1 MTGALTLGVVG
12 HVDHGK
18 TALVRAL
25 TGTETDRLKEERERR
40 LSIVLG
46 FAFLDT
52 GHGVVDMIDVPGHED
67 FIRAMIGGAT
77 GLDGIALC
85 VAANEGV
92 MPQTVEHFNIA
103 RLLGVD
109 KGFIVVT
116 KTDLVDAGRL
126 AVVREEVERCARN
139 TFLEGAPVLE
149 VSAASGAGIDAVRLL
164 LADMA
169 EAAVERDTRGRFFL
183 PLDRAFTI
191 RGFGLVVTGTL
202 RGGALCVGDA
212 VEIQPAGK
220 SSTVRG
226 LQNHNRPVERAAP
239 GQRVA
244 VNLRHLNRADVE
256 RGDVLTVPGSVVPTR
271 RVDAEIRLLENAAQP
286 VKNGVLVRFLTGT
299 TEAMA
304 RVRLLDRREL
314 AAGETSVAQLN
325 LDRDVATRASERFL
339 IRSYSPTHTIG
350 GGRILAVDT
359 QRHRRFDASV
369 TARLETAASGDV
381 ERILAQR
388 LGEAGGAGVPLP
400 ALAEELG
407 VDVQSLGAAVERLGA
422 IRISEDVAA
431 ASGAVDALL
440 TDAVGVLER
449 FHREH
454 PLKKGLDTGS
464 LTNALRSRT
473 SPDVVHYV
481 LNRLLERETIQSV
494 DDVLR
499 IAGHDPF
506 AGLGDRERRLVG
518 DIEQAFLARGL
529 QPPSPQAVVGS
540 DKVKRTV
547 YALLLETG
555 RLIRLRTYDRSQHIV
570 LHAKTLEDVKRAI
583 ARRFPYPAAFQV
595 KDVRDLLQSTRK
607 YVVPVME
614 HLDATGTTVRSG
626 DVRRLRRGGE

>member
-1 MTGALTLGVVG
+1 VSGALTLGVVG

-25 TGTETDRLKEERERR
+25 TGAETDRLKEERERR

-46 FAFLDT
+46 FAFLET
-52 GHGVVDMIDVPGHED
+52 GRGVVDLIDVPGHED

-77 GLDGIALC
+77 GLDGIVLC

-109 KGFIVVT
+109 KGFIVIT
-116 KTDLVDAGRL
+116 KTDLADAGKL
-126 AVVREEVERCARN
+126 AAAKDEVERCVRN

-149 VSAASGAGIDAVRLL
+149 VCATSGAGIDAVRGRLT
-164 LADMA
+164 DMA
-169 EAAVERDTRGRFFL
+169 AAAVERETRGRVFL
-183 PLDRAFTI
+183 PLDRVFTI
-191 RGFGLVVTGTL
+191 RGFGLVATGTL
-202 RGGALCVGDA
+202 RGGALRVGDA

-226 LQNHNRPVERAAP
+226 LQNHNRPVERAVP

-244 VNLRHLNRADVE
+244 VNLRHLNRADLG
-256 RGDVLTVPGSVVPTR
+256 RGDVLTAPGSIAPTR
-271 RVDAEIRLLENAAQP
+271 RIDAEIRLLENAAQP
-286 VKNGVLVRFLTGT
+286 VKNGGLVRFLTGT

-314 AAGETSVAQLN
+314 APGEASVAQLN

-339 IRSYSPTHTIG
+339 LRSYSPVHTIG
-350 GGRILAVDT
+350 GGRILDVDT
-359 QRHRRFDASV
+359 KRHRRFDAGV
-369 TARLETAASGDV
+369 TARLETAASGDI

-388 LGEAGGAGVPLP
+388 LAEEGAAGVSLGT
-400 ALAEELG
+400 LAEELG
-407 VDVQSLGAAVERLGA
+407 VDADALDPAVARLGA
-422 IRISEDVAA
+422 IRVGEDVAA
-431 ASGAVDALL
+431 APAAVDALL
-440 TDAVGVLER
+440 SEAVGVLER

-454 PLKKGLDTGS
+454 PLKKGLDAGS
-464 LTNALRSRT
+464 LTNALRSKT
-473 SPDVVHYV
+473 SPDVVRYV
-481 LNRLLERETIQSV
+481 LKELLDRETIQSV
-494 DDVLR
+494 DELLR

-506 AGLGDRERRLVG
+506 AGLGDRERRLVA

-529 QPPSPQAVVGS
+529 QPPSPQAVVGR
-540 DKVKRTV
+540 DKAKRTV

-555 RLIRLRTYDRSQHIV
+555 RLVRLKTYDRSLHIV
-570 LHAKTLEDVKRAI
+570 LHAKTLEDAKQAI
-583 ARRFPYPAAFQV
+583 ARRFPYPAAFHV